1 MRVWIKREILF
12 FLSEALMRWRTLK
25 PKPVFRLTKNPGVGL
40 AGAKVESRGERNKCR
55 RPSEASYAGSPLD
68 STAVPRL
75 ALVAMGRESGE
86 DGKADR
92 VMSELVLG
100 EIKVLRVNELRWDG
114 FLQRIGRTAAA
125 STCYSHMNGIEQCI
139 ILYS

>member
-1 MRVWIKREILF
+1 MVSAWLGPRWSQEANGISAEGRAKRV
-12 FLSEALMRWRTLK
+12 M
-25 PKPVFRLTKNPGVGL
+25 PDRLLTP
-40 AGAKVESRGERNKCR
+40 
-55 RPSEASYAGSPLD
+55 PWPQ
-68 STAVPRL
+68 L

-92 VMSELVLG
+92 VMSELVFG

-125 STCYSHMNGIEQCI
+125 STCYSHMNAIEQCI